1 MQQLLWRDEAE
12 ASNRLRHWPPDAQG
26 QMPGTNGVEP
36 LSEDWRDLWGAFARS
51 DAGLGLNTFVA
62 QRLAAGAVIYP
73 NDPLRALRLTP
84 LRDVKVLILGQ
95 DPYHGPG
102 QAEGLAFSVA
112 PGIKIPPSL
121 RNIVQEVGR
130 DVGLDAPTNGSLT
143 AWAQRGV
150 LLINTCWSVEQG
162 QAGSHAGKGWDAL
175 TDEIINAVANFSP
188 FCVYMLWG
196 AHAQSK
202 AVAIEKTAAQSGQ
215 QSLVL
220 QANHPSPLSARRGPR
235 PFVGCGH
242 FSLAQSWLRERGV
255 NWRWN
260 WALTPQ
266 DKAWRTRPTGQY
278 ML

>member
-1 MQQLLWRDEAE
+1 
-12 ASNRLRHWPPDAQG
+12 
-26 QMPGTNGVEP
+26 
-36 LSEDWRDLWGAFARS
+36 
-51 DAGLGLNTFVA
+51 
-62 QRLAAGAVIYP
+62 
-73 NDPLRALRLTP
+73 
-84 LRDVKVLILGQ
+84 VLILGQ

-121 RNIVQEVGR
+121 RNIMQEVRR
-130 DVGLDAPTNGSLT
+130 DVGLDAPANGSLT

-150 LLINTCWSVEQG
+150 LLINTSWTVEQG

-175 TDEIINAVANFSP
+175 TDEVIQSVATFSP
-188 FCVYMLWG
+188 LCVYMLWG

-202 AVAIEKTAAQSGQ
+202 TLAIEKTATQSGQ
-215 QSLVL
+215 QCLVL
-220 QANHPSPLSARRGPR
+220 QANHPSPLSARRGTR

-255 NWRWN
+255 NWRWD

-266 DKAWRTRPTGQY
+266 GAA
-278 ML
+278 

>member
-26 QMPGTNGVEP
+26 QMPGAHGAEP
-36 LSEDWRDLWGAFARS
+36 LCEAWQALWGAFAHS
-51 DAGLGLNTFVA
+51 DAGRAVNDFLA

-73 NDPLRALRLTP
+73 SDPLRALRLTP
-84 LRDVKVLILGQ
+84 LSTVRVLILGQ

-121 RNIVQEVGR
+121 RNIVHEVRR
-130 DVGLDAPTNGSLT
+130 DVGLGAPANGSLT

-150 LLINTCWSVEQG
+150 LLINTSWTVEQG
-162 QAGSHAGKGWDAL
+162 QAGSHTDIGWGAL
-175 TDEIINAVANFSP
+175 TDEIIKVVATTSP
-188 FCVYMLWG
+188 ACVYMLWG

-202 AVAIEKTAAQSGQ
+202 ADWIEATAGPSGQ
-215 QSLVL
+215 QSLIL
-220 QANHPSPLSARRGPR
+220 RANHPSPLSARRGPK

-242 FSLAQSWLRERGV
+242 FSMAQSWLRQR
-255 NWRWN
+255 NMDWRWD
-260 WALTPQ
+260 W
-266 DKAWRTRPTGQY
+266 D
-278 ML
+278 

>member
-1 MQQLLWRDEAE
+1 
-12 ASNRLRHWPPDAQG
+12 
-26 QMPGTNGVEP
+26 MPNAPQTEP
-36 LSEDWRDLWGAFARS
+36 LCGEWQALWQSFAQS
-51 DAGLGLNTFVA
+51 DAGLELITFVA
-62 QRLAAGAVIYP
+62 QRLSAGAVVYP
-73 NDPLRALRLTP
+73 SDPLRALRLTP

-112 PGIKIPPSL
+112 PGVKIPPSL
-121 RNIVQEVGR
+121 GNIVQEVGR
-130 DVGLDAPTNGSLT
+130 DVGLKAPTNGSLT

-150 LLINTCWSVEQG
+150 LLLNTCWSVEQG

-175 TDEIINAVANFSP
+175 TDEIINAVATYSP
-188 FCVYMLWG
+188 VCVYMLWG

-202 AVAIEKTAAQSGQ
+202 ALAIEKAAAQSGQ

-242 FSLAQSWLRERGV
+242 FSVAQSWLRERGV
-255 NWRWN
+255 NWRWD
-260 WALTPQ
+260 WA
-266 DKAWRTRPTGQY
+266 PTSPETA
-278 ML
+278 

>member
-1 MQQLLWRDEAE
+1 MQQLLWGEPPAG
-12 ASNRLRHWPPDAQG
+12 SNRLIDWPPDAQG
-26 QMPGTNGVEP
+26 RMPSAPADKP
-36 LSEDWRDLWGAFARS
+36 LGEEWQALWQLFAQS
-51 DAGLGLNTFVA
+51 DAGLGLNSFVA

-73 NDPLRALRLTP
+73 SDPLRALRLTP

-112 PGIKIPPSL
+112 PGFKIPPSL

-130 DVGLDAPTNGSLT
+130 DVGLEAPKNGSLT
-143 AWAQRGV
+143 AWAQRGA

-175 TDEIINAVANFSP
+175 TDEIINATANFSP
-188 FCVYMLWG
+188 LCVYMLWG

-202 AVAIEKTAAQSGQ
+202 ALAIEKTAAQSGQ

-255 NWRWN
+255 NWRWD

-266 DKAWRTRPTGQY
+266 DAA
-278 ML
+278 

>member
-1 MQQLLWRDEAE
+1 MQQRLWDKSPGC
-12 ASNRLRHWPPDAQG
+12 SNRLSHWPPDAQG
-26 QMPGTNGVEP
+26 RMSNAPGAEP
-36 LSEDWRDLWGAFARS
+36 LSEDWQALWEAFTRS
-51 DAGLGLNTFVA
+51 DAGCSLNDFLV

-73 NDPLRALRLTP
+73 SDPLRALRLTP

-121 RNIVQEVGR
+121 RNILQEAGR
-130 DVGLDAPTNGSLT
+130 DVGLEAPTSGSLT

-175 TDEIINAVANFSP
+175 TDEIIIAVAKFNP
-188 FCVYMLWG
+188 VCVYMLWG

-202 AVAIEKTAAQSGQ
+202 AVAIEKTAAHSGQ
-215 QSLVL
+215 QILVL
-220 QANHPSPLSARRGPR
+220 QANHPSPLSARRGHS

-242 FSLAQSWLRERGV
+242 FSLAQSWLRQRGV
-255 NWRWN
+255 NWCWD

-266 DKAWRTRPTGQY
+266 DLA
-278 ML
+278 

>member
-1 MQQLLWRDEAE
+1 MQQPLWRDEAE

-26 QMPGTNGVEP
+26 QMPVAHGAEP
-36 LSEDWRDLWGAFARS
+36 LCEAWQALWGAFAHS
-51 DAGLGLNTFVA
+51 DAGRAVNDFLA

-73 NDPLRALRLTP
+73 SDPLRALRLTP
-84 LRDVKVLILGQ
+84 LSTVRVLILGQ

-121 RNIVQEVGR
+121 RNIVHEVRR
-130 DVGLDAPTNGSLT
+130 DVGLGAPANGSLT

-150 LLINTCWSVEQG
+150 LLINTSWTVEQG
-162 QAGSHAGKGWDAL
+162 QAGSHADIGWGAL
-175 TDEIINAVANFSP
+175 TDEIIKAVATTSP
-188 FCVYMLWG
+188 ACVYMLWG

-202 AVAIEKTAAQSGQ
+202 ADWIEVTAGPSGQ

-220 QANHPSPLSARRGPR
+220 RANHPSPLSARRGPK

-242 FSLAQSWLRERGV
+242 FSMAQSWLRQR
-255 NWRWN
+255 NMDWRWD
-260 WALTPQ
+260 W
-266 DKAWRTRPTGQY
+266 D
-278 ML
+278 

>member
-1 MQQLLWRDEAE
+1 
-12 ASNRLRHWPPDAQG
+12 
-26 QMPGTNGVEP
+26 
-36 LSEDWRDLWGAFARS
+36 
-51 DAGLGLNTFVA
+51 
-62 QRLAAGAVIYP
+62 
-73 NDPLRALRLTP
+73 
-84 LRDVKVLILGQ
+84 VLILGQ

-121 RNIVQEVGR
+121 RNIMQEVRR
-130 DVGLDAPTNGSLT
+130 DVGLDAPANGSLT

-150 LLINTCWSVEQG
+150 LLINTSWTVEQG

-175 TDEIINAVANFSP
+175 TDEVIQSVATFSP
-188 FCVYMLWG
+188 LCVYMLWG

-202 AVAIEKTAAQSGQ
+202 ALAIEKTATQSGQ
-215 QSLVL
+215 QCLVL
-220 QANHPSPLSARRGPR
+220 QANHPSPLSARRGTR

-255 NWRWN
+255 NWRWD

-266 DKAWRTRPTGQY
+266 GAA
-278 ML
+278 

>member
-1 MQQLLWRDEAE
+1 MQHPLWRDEAE

-26 QMPGTNGVEP
+26 QMPGAHGAEH
-36 LSEDWRDLWGAFARS
+36 LSEAWQALWGAFAHS
-51 DAGLGLNTFVA
+51 DAGRAVNDFLA

-73 NDPLRALRLTP
+73 SDPLRALRLTP
-84 LRDVKVLILGQ
+84 LSAVRVLILGQ

-121 RNIVQEVGR
+121 RNIVQEVRR
-130 DVGLDAPTNGSLT
+130 DVGLDAPANGSLT

-150 LLINTCWSVEQG
+150 LLINTSWTVEQG
-162 QAGSHAGKGWDAL
+162 QAGSHAGKCWDAL
-175 TDEIINAVANFSP
+175 TDEVIQSVSAFSP
-188 FCVYMLWG
+188 LCVYMLWG

-202 AVAIEKTAAQSGQ
+202 ALAIEKTATQSGQ
-215 QSLVL
+215 QCLVL

-255 NWRWN
+255 NWRWD

-266 DKAWRTRPTGQY
+266 GAA
-278 ML
+278 

>member
-1 MQQLLWRDEAE
+1 MGKAVNFCPSLWGGKD
-12 ASNRLRHWPPDAQG
+12 WPPEAWNPKTKLFYIPANNHLCSELPKADEITYKKG
-26 QMPGTNGVEP
+26 DLYIGYPIDGV
-36 LSEDWRDLWGAFARS
+36 
-51 DAGLGLNTFVA
+51 LGSLRYQDGKKPNSIGELQAWDLNTGKMAWVA
-62 QRLAAGAVIYP
+62 AS
-73 NDPLRALRLTP
+73 
-84 LRDVKVLILGQ
+84 VLLSKTAKIV
-95 DPYHGPG
+95 
-102 QAEGLAFSVA
+102 AFSVA

-121 RNIVQEVGR
+121 RNILQEAGR
-130 DVGLDAPTNGSLT
+130 DVGLEAPTNGSLT

-162 QAGSHAGKGWDAL
+162 QAGSHAVKGWDAL
-175 TDEIINAVANFSP
+175 TDEIINAIANFSP
-188 FCVYMLWG
+188 LCVYMLWG

-202 AVAIEKTAAQSGQ
+202 ALAIEKTAAQSSQ

-255 NWRWN
+255 NWRWD

-266 DKAWRTRPTGQY
+266 DAA
-278 ML
+278 

>member
-1 MQQLLWRDEAE
+1 MQLPLWNASPEG
-12 ASNRLRHWPPDAQG
+12 SNRLRHWPPDAQG
-26 QMPGTNGVEP
+26 RMPNAPGAEP
-36 LSEDWRDLWGAFARS
+36 LSEDWQALWGAFTRG
-51 DAGLGLNTFVA
+51 DAGRALNDFLVR
-62 QRLAAGAVIYP
+62 RLAAGAVIYP
-73 NDPLRALRLTP
+73 SDPLRSLRLTP

-121 RNIVQEVGR
+121 RNIVQEAGR
-130 DVGLDAPTNGSLT
+130 DVGLAAPTNGSLT

-162 QAGSHAGKGWDAL
+162 QAGSHAGKGWVAL
-175 TDEIINAVANFSP
+175 TDEIINAVGNFSP
-188 FCVYMLWG
+188 LCVYMLWG
-196 AHAQSK
+196 AHAQTK
-202 AVAIEKTAAQSGQ
+202 AVAIEKTTAQSGQ

-255 NWRWN
+255 NWRWD
-260 WALTPQ
+260 WELTQ
-266 DKAWRTRPTGQY
+266 ADTA
-278 ML
+278 

>member
-1 MQQLLWRDEAE
+1 MQQPLWRDEAV

-26 QMPGTNGVEP
+26 QMPGAHGAEP
-36 LSEDWRDLWGAFARS
+36 LCEAWQALWGAFAHS
-51 DAGLGLNTFVA
+51 DAGRAVNDFLA

-73 NDPLRALRLTP
+73 SDPLRALRLTP
-84 LRDVKVLILGQ
+84 LSTVRVLILGQ

-121 RNIVQEVGR
+121 RNIVQEVRR
-130 DVGLDAPTNGSLT
+130 DVGLGAPANGSLT

-150 LLINTCWSVEQG
+150 LLINTSWTVEQG
-162 QAGSHAGKGWDAL
+162 QAGSHADIGWGAL
-175 TDEIINAVANFSP
+175 TDEIIKAVATTSP
-188 FCVYMLWG
+188 ACVYMLWG

-202 AVAIEKTAAQSGQ
+202 ADWIEVTAGPSGQ

-220 QANHPSPLSARRGPR
+220 RANHPSPLSARRGPK

-242 FSLAQSWLRERGV
+242 FSMAQSWLRQR
-255 NWRWN
+255 NMDWRWD
-260 WALTPQ
+260 W
-266 DKAWRTRPTGQY
+266 D
-278 ML
+278 

>member
-1 MQQLLWRDEAE
+1 
-12 ASNRLRHWPPDAQG
+12 
-26 QMPGTNGVEP
+26 MPGAPNAQP
-36 LSEDWRDLWGAFARS
+36 LSEEWQALWRSFSQS
-51 DAGLGLNTFVA
+51 DAGMGLNTFIA
-62 QRLAAGAVIYP
+62 QRLSAGAVIYP
-73 NDPLRALRLTP
+73 SDPLRALRLTP

-130 DVGLDAPTNGSLT
+130 DVGLEAPTHGSLT

-162 QAGSHAGKGWDAL
+162 HAGSHAGKGWDAL
-175 TDEIINAVANFSP
+175 TDEIVNAVAKISP
-188 FCVYMLWG
+188 LCVYMLWG
-196 AHAQSK
+196 AHAQSNVM
-202 AVAIEKTAAQSGQ
+202 ALEKMAAQSGQ
-215 QSLVL
+215 QILVL

-255 NWRWN
+255 NWRWD
-260 WALTPQ
+260 WTLTAQ
-266 DKAWRTRPTGQY
+266 GAA
-278 ML
+278 

>member
-1 MQQLLWRDEAE
+1 MQQPLWRDEAE

-26 QMPGTNGVEP
+26 QMPGAHGAEP
-36 LSEDWRDLWGAFARS
+36 LCEAWQALWGAFAHS
-51 DAGLGLNTFVA
+51 DAGRAVNDFLA

-73 NDPLRALRLTP
+73 SDPLRALRLTP
-84 LRDVKVLILGQ
+84 LSTVRVLILGQ

-121 RNIVQEVGR
+121 RNIVHEVRR
-130 DVGLDAPTNGSLT
+130 DVGLGAPANGSLT

-150 LLINTCWSVEQG
+150 LLINTSWTVEQG
-162 QAGSHAGKGWDAL
+162 QAGSHADIGWGAL
-175 TDEIINAVANFSP
+175 TDEIIKAVATTSP
-188 FCVYMLWG
+188 ACVYMLWG

-202 AVAIEKTAAQSGQ
+202 ADWIEVTAGPSGQ

-220 QANHPSPLSARRGPR
+220 RANHPSPLSARRGPK

-242 FSLAQSWLRERGV
+242 FSMAQSWLRQR
-255 NWRWN
+255 NMDWRWD
-260 WALTPQ
+260 W
-266 DKAWRTRPTGQY
+266 D
-278 ML
+278 

>member
-1 MQQLLWRDEAE
+1 MQRLLWDASPEG
-12 ASNRLRHWPPDAQG
+12 SNRLSHWPPDAQG
-26 QMPGTNGVEP
+26 QLPSAPNAQPLGQDWQALWQSFAQSDPG
-36 LSEDWRDLWGAFARS
+36 LA
-51 DAGLGLNTFVA
+51 LNTFLI

-73 NDPLRALRLTP
+73 GDPLRALRLTP
-84 LRDVKVLILGQ
+84 LLDVKVLILGQ

-130 DVGLDAPTNGSLT
+130 DVGLEAPTNGSLT
-143 AWAQRGV
+143 AWALRGV
-150 LLINTCWSVEQG
+150 LLLNTCWSVEHG

-188 FCVYMLWG
+188 FCVYFLWG
-196 AHAQSK
+196 AHAQTK
-202 AVAIEKTAAQSGQ
+202 ALAIEKMAAQSGQ

-220 QANHPSPLSARRGPR
+220 KANHPSPLSARRGPK
-235 PFVGCGH
+235 PFMGCGH

-255 NWRWN
+255 DWRWD
-260 WALTPQ
+260 WGQTPQ
-266 DKAWRTRPTGQY
+266 DAACTARSNSQN